1 VTPSPAE
8 VSEAVEAVFR
18 NEWSRIIG
26 GLVRLTGSLDVAEES
41 VQEAFAIAVRTWPAT
56 GVPRRPAAWITTA
69 ARRRAI
75 DRLRAASTAQRTAAT
90 VGALQALQALQDA
103 DAEPDVDSNP
113 VSDDQLRL
121 VFLCCHP
128 ALALDAQVAL
138 TLRVVNGLSTA
149 SIARAF
155 LVPETTMAQRLVR
168 AKRKVEAAHIPFSLP
183 SPALLP
189 DRLDAALAVVY
200 LVFNEGYSATEGDAL
215 VRRQLCDEAIR
226 LGRLLLDLL
235 PDEPEARGLLA
246 LMLLHHS
253 RRDTRID
260 ANGAQAPLEE
270 QDRSRWDR
278 DAIAEGLA
286 LVEQAL
292 SQGRPGPLQVQASIA
307 ALHAEAPD
315 MGATDWCQIAA
326 LYDVLA
332 HRWPSPVVALNR
344 AVAIGMSEG
353 ADEGVAA
360 LDALGPELDGYHLRH
375 AARADLLRRA
385 GRLREAVSA
394 YDQAI
399 SCAGTGAERSYLERR
414 RREVQAGIS

>member
-1 VTPSPAE
+1 M
-8 VSEAVEAVFR
+8 
-18 NEWSRIIG
+18 
-26 GLVRLTGSLDVAEES
+26 
-41 VQEAFAIAVRTWPAT
+41 
-56 GVPRRPAAWITTA
+56 
-69 ARRRAI
+69 
-75 DRLRAASTAQRTAAT
+75 
-90 VGALQALQALQDA
+90 
-103 DAEPDVDSNP
+103 
-113 VSDDQLRL
+113 SDDQLRL

-183 SPALLP
+183 PPAALP

-215 VRRQLCDEAIR
+215 VRRTLCDEAIR
-226 LGRLLLDLL
+226 LGRLLVDLL

-270 QDRSRWDR
+270 QDRSRWDH
-278 DAIAEGLA
+278 DAITEGLA

-292 SQGRPGPLQVQASIA
+292 VQGQPGPLQVQASIA

-353 ADEGVAA
+353 ADVGIAA

-385 GRLREAVSA
+385 GRLREAISE

-399 SCAGTGAERSYLERR
+399 SCAGTGPERSYLERR
-414 RREVQAGIS
+414 RREARGVS